1 MLREKAAEYPD
12 MTLILGKCL
21 GYDESL
27 VDLVERRAM
36 ESLASPDVRCGL
48 SR

>member
-1 MLREKAAEYPD
+1 
-12 MTLILGKCL
+12 MTLILGKGL

-36 ESLASPDVRCGL
+36 ESLASPDIRCCV